1 MPKRRNSPPPESEDG
16 TQPLVNK
23 RHEAFCMAYVG
34 ECRDNASAACLAVGY
49 KTKNANVVGPR
60 LLANVS
66 IQKRIRHLQDELAD
80 QERLHAIDAIR
91 HLKAIVTVTLADFL
105 NPDGTV
111 DESKFQD
118 RDFMQAVQELSP
130 VHDKDGIRI
139 GWKIKL
145 KDSMRALELLGLTE
159 KKEEQVQNN
168 QVLVIKV

>member
-91 HLKAIVTVTLADFL
+91 HLKAIVTVTLSDFL

-118 RDFMQAVQELSP
+118 RNLMQAVQELSP
-130 VHDKDGIRI
+130 VHDKDGARI

-159 KKEEQVQNN
+159 QKEEQVQNN